1 MNKIIFTLIFLLWNL
16 IHIRFFWIN
25 EVLKN
30 ADSFAYLQMSYHI
43 KNFNI
48 EWLWTWWFWFLYSI
62 GIAFFD
68 LFFNNEILSANIFN
82 IVCLN
87 IIWILTYLLGK
98 NILSLKY
105 NFLSLILLFLS
116 PILLNFNIWILS
128 ENLYIPLFLI
138 LFLWILNFKSNSNI
152 TTTLFLSFI
161 VALMYLTRAEAFIY
175 VWSIWIIFIYLWL
188 IKKYNFKKFLILSI
202 TWILWFFI
210 FISPYLFHLY
220 NITGEIWLTN
230 KGTSNLRQAELRWLD
245 KMDNDWFEKAVW
257 ELTPD
262 KHHLMAW
269 FAWWLKYDKSYEN
282 LSLKKYFLDNP
293 HKIMSRMLDNQKKL
307 YSQNLIRIIWWWAS
321 DLYQVEWSRIFYKN
335 ILFYLISLLPIL
347 LCLYW
352 IFSLIKNKKYYFLIS
367 FLSFYLTASFFFTI
381 FFVLDRYF
389 IIFLPI
395 FIVLISYWLEN
406 IKYNNKIFHNLL
418 FYSIWIV
425 LILIYS
431 LWLLSYYNS
440 NKWLDEYYKVKQIAW
455 EYLKEY
461 HNSKVNLKIMER
473 FPIVTYYSWTKQRWI
488 TPYTDKLQ
496 DIIEYAKYNNLDYLI
511 VDTLDFKKYRQNLI
525 FLLEKKLVNNDI
537 SILKEIEYNEQKVII
552 FKINK

>member
-262 KHHLMAW
+262 NHHLMAW

-321 DLYQVEWSRIFYKN
+321 DLYKVEWSRIFYKN
-335 ILFYLISLLPIL
+335 ILFYLISLLPIF

-352 IFSLIKNKKYYFLIS
+352 IISLIKNKKYYFLIS

-406 IKYNNKIFHNLL
+406 IKYNNKILHNLL

>member
-406 IKYNNKIFHNLL
+406 IKYNNKILNNLL
-418 FYSIWIV
+418 FYSIWSV

-440 NKWLDEYYKVKQIAW
+440 NKWLDEYYKVKQLAW

>member
-440 NKWLDEYYKVKQIAW
+440 NKWLDEYYKVKQLAW

>member
-406 IKYNNKIFHNLL
+406 IKYNNKILHNLL

-461 HNSKVNLKIMER
+461 HKSKVNLKIMER

>member
-175 VWSIWIIFIYLWL
+175 VWSIWIIFIYLCL

-406 IKYNNKIFHNLL
+406 IKYNNKILHNLL

-488 TPYTDKLQ
+488 TPYTDKSQ

>member
-321 DLYQVEWSRIFYKN
+321 DLYQVEWSRIFHKN

-406 IKYNNKIFHNLL
+406 IKYNNKILHNLL

-496 DIIEYAKYNNLDYLI
+496 DIIEYEKYNNLDYLI

>member
-406 IKYNNKIFHNLL
+406 IKYNNKILHNLL

-461 HNSKVNLKIMER
+461 HKSKVNLKIMER

-525 FLLEKKLVNNDI
+525 FLLEKKLANNDI
-537 SILKEIEYNEQKVII
+537 SILKEIEYNKQKVII

>member
-406 IKYNNKIFHNLL
+406 IKYNNKILHNLL

>member
-188 IKKYNFKKFLILSI
+188 IKKYNFKKILILSI

-321 DLYQVEWSRIFYKN
+321 YLYQVEWSRIFYKN

-406 IKYNNKIFHNLL
+406 IKYNNKILHNLL

>member
-188 IKKYNFKKFLILSI
+188 IKKYNFKKILILSI

-321 DLYQVEWSRIFYKN
+321 YLYQVEWSRIFYKN